1 MKLFKRLYISNLLF
15 WLMFLATVYQANCQT
30 ANPIAQLKF
39 EDAEKAFNAGQLQKA
54 LDYIQQ
60 TEELAGVTSKTLYLK
75 IVTQDKML
83 ATAVGEPGL
92 KSTLKTN
99 VQSYLKALEDQP
111 IDDKYRTVYEISKR
125 VDQYGTSAAYSLN
138 NNNSGTAATADV
150 SSDQGT
156 SIHSFKITGA
166 SGSSASAILQAYYK
180 IASGNVAPGS
190 VKTVKIEKEN
200 IVNGQASSKVLLQKA
215 VNKILS
221 ITEIGKIKSKLVFK
235 DGIAYI
241 ETGKTKISMPSTTGF
256 ASQVS
261 SSEALVKSLLLIN
274 AEGLDGAQ
282 AYAGVFEGQPVDIL
296 SKDNIQYFFSQNTHL
311 LVGQEVLLTNGTRTV
326 SQFLGYTNYS
336 GLLMPATIVTKVY
349 FQAANANPAGTAF
362 SQIQANTKPESPSET
377 KPAYET
383 EQQTANSATG
393 AFTLIDANRNN
404 KARTQAAT
412 QLGGNALTGIGV
424 GKKKKSK
431 ESLMSSPALIAAL
444 ASMQPKGQSN
454 QSAGK
459 ALQSAL
465 SLAGNTTTTVT
476 KIISVKI
483 NEPLDEKDFR

>member
-1 MKLFKRLYISNLLF
+1 MKFFNRLYVNNLLLLLVF
-15 WLMFLATVYQANCQT
+15 IATAYQAKSQT

-92 KSTLKTN
+92 KSILKTN

-138 NNNSGTAATADV
+138 KNSSGTDV
-150 SSDQGT
+150 LSGSSSGQGT
-156 SIHSFKITGA
+156 SAHSFKITGA
-166 SGSSASAILQAYYK
+166 SATSASAILQAYYK
-180 IASGNVAPGS
+180 VASGNIAPET
-190 VKTVKIEKEN
+190 VRTVKIEKEN
-200 IVNGQASSKVLLQKA
+200 SVNGQASSKVLLQKA

-221 ITEIGKIKSKLVFK
+221 ITEIGKIKSKLVFN

-241 ETGKTKISMPSTTGF
+241 ETGKRKISLPNTAGY

-261 SSEALVKSLLLIN
+261 SPEALVKSLLLIK

-296 SKDNIQYFFSQNTHL
+296 SKDNIQYFFSRNSHL
-311 LVGQEVLLTNGTRTV
+311 LIGQEVLLTNGTRTV
-326 SQFLGYTNYS
+326 SQYLGYTNYS
-336 GLLMPATIVTKVY
+336 GLLMPATIVTRVY

-362 SQIQANTKPESPSET
+362 SQVRPESSSKTE
-377 KPAYET
+377 PASGT
-383 EQQTANSATG
+383 EQQTAQNATNAFMLTG
-393 AFTLIDANRNN
+393 ARRNN
-404 KARTQAAT
+404 KTNTQATT
-412 QLGGNALTGIGV
+412 QLKGNALTGIV
-424 GKKKKSK
+424 TKKNKKSMG
-431 ESLMSSPALIAAL
+431 LLSSSSALISAL
-444 ASMQPKGQSN
+444 ASTQPKEQSN
-454 QSAGK
+454 QGFSK
-459 ALQSAL
+459 ALQSYF
-465 SLAGNTTTTVT
+465 SLAGNTNTTVT

>member
-1 MKLFKRLYISNLLF
+1 MKLFKRLYISNLLLL
-15 WLMFLATVYQANCQT
+15 LMFLATVYQANSQT

-75 IVTQDKML
+75 IITQDKML

-138 NNNSGTAATADV
+138 NNNNSGTAATADF
-150 SSDQGT
+150 SSDQGI
-156 SIHSFKITGA
+156 SAHSFKITGPSA
-166 SGSSASAILQAYYK
+166 TSASAILQAYYK

-221 ITEIGKIKSKLVFK
+221 ITEIGKIKSKLVFN

-241 ETGKTKISMPSTTGF
+241 ETGKRKISLPNTAGY

-261 SSEALVKSLLLIN
+261 SPEALVKSLLLIK
-274 AEGLDGAQ
+274 AEGLDVAQ

-296 SKDNIQYFFSQNTHL
+296 SKDNIQYLFNRNSHL
-311 LVGQEVLLTNGTRTV
+311 LIGQEVLLTNGTRTV

-349 FQAANANPAGTAF
+349 FQVANANSAGTAF
-362 SQIQANTKPESPSET
+362 SQVQSESSSKTE
-377 KPAYET
+377 PASGT
-383 EQQTANSATG
+383 EQQTAQNATSALMLIG
-393 AFTLIDANRNN
+393 ASRNN
-404 KARTQAAT
+404 KTNTQAAN
-412 QLGGNALTGIGV
+412 QLNGNALTGIV
-424 GKKKKSK
+424 SKKNKKSMG
-431 ESLMSSPALIAAL
+431 LLSSSSALISAL
-444 ASMQPKGQSN
+444 ASTQPKEQSN
-454 QSAGK
+454 QGFSK
-459 ALQSAL
+459 ALQSAFG
-465 SLAGNTTTTVT
+465 LAGNTTTTVT

>member
-1 MKLFKRLYISNLLF
+1 MKLFKRLYISNLLLL
-15 WLMFLATVYQANCQT
+15 LMFLATVYQANSQT

-75 IVTQDKML
+75 IITQDKML

-92 KSTLKTN
+92 KSTLKKN

-138 NNNSGTAATADV
+138 NNSSGTV
-150 SSDQGT
+150 ELPGSSSGQGI
-156 SIHSFKITGA
+156 SAHSFKITGPSA
-166 SGSSASAILQAYYK
+166 TSASAILQAYYK
-180 IASGNVAPGS
+180 IASGNVAPET
-190 VKTVKIEKEN
+190 VRTVKIEKEN
-200 IVNGQASSKVLLQKA
+200 SVNGQASSKVLLQKA

-221 ITEIGKIKSKLVFK
+221 ITEIGKIKSKLVFN

-241 ETGKTKISMPSTTGF
+241 ETGKRKISLPNTAGY

-261 SSEALVKSLLLIN
+261 SPEALVKSLLLIK
-274 AEGLDGAQ
+274 AEGLDVAQ

-296 SKDNIQYFFSQNTHL
+296 SKDNIQYLFNRNSHL
-311 LVGQEVLLTNGTRTV
+311 LIGQEVLLTNGTRTV

-336 GLLMPATIVTKVY
+336 GLLMPATIVTQVY
-349 FQAANANPAGTAF
+349 FQVANANSAGTVF
-362 SQIQANTKPESPSET
+362 SQVQSESSSKTE
-377 KPAYET
+377 PAFGT
-383 EQQTANSATG
+383 EQQTAQNATSALMLIG
-393 AFTLIDANRNN
+393 ARRNN
-404 KARTQAAT
+404 KTNTQAAT
-412 QLGGNALTGIGV
+412 QLNGNALTGIV
-424 GKKKKSK
+424 SKKNKKSMG
-431 ESLMSSPALIAAL
+431 LLSSSSALISAL
-444 ASMQPKGQSN
+444 ASTQPKEQSN
-454 QSAGK
+454 QGFSK
-459 ALQSAL
+459 ALQSAFG
-465 SLAGNTTTTVT
+465 LAGNTTTTVT